1 MSDKSNYILQ
11 IKTNDGFALKILS
24 EFFSSCLHR
33 CIFEIND
40 QGLCL
45 NSVDSKEH
53 RLLSMTLKKEKFI
66 LFYKTKNFAFDIN
79 SNHLYKI
86 IKTIR
91 KKDVVTLFILKDKP
105 NKLGLTISH
114 ANESNESTSF
124 IEISITSP
132 SNISIPEN
140 NDSYHL
146 TCSGKDFQKLKSLS
160 SISNTLNIKA
170 YPFYIVFYC
179 DGEVVSKKIK
189 IGENDSADDKLL
201 IEENIQTSY
210 ITTLN
215 KIANMS
221 NNVIFYIRNDGMIN
235 IVFDIMSMGE
245 FNIFIKT
252 HRTIEEEL
260 NTNQEEEED

>member
-1 MSDKSNYILQ
+1 MSDKSKYLLQ

-33 CIFEIND
+33 CIFEVNTK
-40 QGLCL
+40 GLCL

-53 RLLSMTLKKEKFI
+53 RLLSMVLRQEKFI
-66 LFYKTKNFAFDIN
+66 IFYNKTPFAFDIN
-79 SNHLYKI
+79 SGHLYKI

-105 NKLGLTISH
+105 NKLGLTIAH

-124 IEISITSP
+124 IEISNTSP

-140 NDSYHL
+140 KDEYRL
-146 TCSGKDFQKLKSLS
+146 TCTGKDFQKLKSLS
-160 SISNTLNIKA
+160 SISNVLNIKA
-170 YPFYIVFYC
+170 YDYHVIFYC
-179 DGEVVSKKIK
+179 DGEVVSKKIR
-189 IGENDSADDKLL
+189 IGENESKESAHL
-201 IEENIQTSY
+201 IEENIQTTY

-221 NNVIFYIRNDGMIN
+221 NNVILYLRKDGMVN
-235 IVFDIMSMGE
+235 IVFDILSLGE
-245 FNIFIKT
+245 FNIFIKS
-252 HRTIEEEL
+252 HRIIEEESK
-260 NTNQEEEED
+260 TNEEEEE